1 MAQLIGIMTLGR
13 DAELRYLPSGDP
25 VLNLALAYNYG
36 QKGQDNHRPTQWID
50 AALFGKRAETLAPYL
65 LKATKINAFIGDVH
79 IEEFTRR
86 DQTQGSK
93 LVGRIIDIEFAGSAQ
108 QQGDQHQRQAA
119 PAQQKP
125 AAPKQAPKQQ
135 GGGFDEFDSDIP
147 F

>member
-25 VLNLALAYNYG
+25 VLNMALAYNYG
-36 QKGQDNHRPTQWID
+36 QKGQDNKRQTQWIE

-65 LKATKINAFIGDVH
+65 LKAAKINAFISDVH

-93 LVGRIIDIEFAGSAQ
+93 LVGRIIDIEFAGSSQ
-108 QQGDQHQRQAA
+108 QQGDQQQRQAA

-125 AAPKQAPKQQ
+125 AAPKQQS
-135 GGGFDEFDSDIP
+135 GSFDEFDDDLP